1 MGHLRRKFPVSVPLG
16 SGHHGGRAWRPRAGG
31 PSVLTDLRR
40 HRALIGAFASRDLS
54 TRYRSSA
61 LGWLWS
67 LLQPLAQLV
76 VFSVVF
82 STVFRIVPPPLGNG
96 KTDVGGMGYAAFLFS
111 GMVIWNLF
119 AGLLNVSMMQLKD
132 NGSLLKK
139 VNFPAWAPVLGASII
154 QLIQSGLEVLVLLVL
169 LAILGNIAWTWLLAI
184 PILLATAL
192 FAQGVGLVLSVQNAK
207 YGDVAHI
214 VTVGLGALYFL
225 TPVLYP
231 LSLAETHGPLFAS
244 IIKFN
249 PMTWFVQAMHDAMY
263 SLTAPS
269 PMVMTGILVSGFL
282 VFWAGLAFF
291 DRSSQDLREIL

>member
-1 MGHLRRKFPVSVPLG
+1 MIR
-16 SGHHGGRAWRPRAGG
+16 
-31 PSVLTDLRR
+31 DLYQQ
-40 HRALIGAFASRDLS
+40 RALIWAFASRDLA

-96 KTDVGGMGYAAFLFS
+96 QTDVGGMGYAAFLFS
-111 GMVIWNLF
+111 GMVAWNLF
-119 AGLLNVSMMQLKD
+119 SGMINISMMQLKD

-139 VNFPAWAPVLGASII
+139 VNFPAWAPVLGASVI
-154 QLIQSGLEVLVLLVL
+154 QLIQSGLEIVVLMVLLLVL
-169 LAILGNIAWTWLLAI
+169 ANVGWTWLLVI

-192 FAQGVGLVLSVQNAK
+192 FGLGIGLVLSILNAK

-214 VTVGLGALYFL
+214 VAVFLGALYFL
-225 TPVLYP
+225 TPILYP
-231 LSLAETHGPLFAS
+231 LSLVEEQSPLFAT

-249 PMTWFVQAMHDAMY
+249 PMTWYVESMHDAMY
-263 SLTAPS
+263 SLQAPS
-269 PMVMTGILVSGFL
+269 LLVLVSIVIGGLL
-282 VFWAGLAFF
+282 VFLAGLSYF
-291 DRSSQDLREIL
+291 DRASRDLREIL